1 MIRQARP
8 ISAIS
13 SFSTLAEAGGI
24 EGVEGKRAELR
35 STSRVPGRKR
45 KQTFQRKYAAAV
57 QAIERGDILPE
68 VKPVSAFVACS
79 TRTASSILAKAVDS
93 DERFTRDIRGRVM
106 FAEVA

>member
-8 ISAIS
+8 IS
-13 SFSTLAEAGGI
+13 SFSGLATAEGNEGI
-24 EGVEGKRAELR
+24 EGKNNELH
-35 STSRVPGRKR
+35 STNRVPGRKR

-57 QAIERGDILPE
+57 QAIERGQILPE

-79 TRTASSILAKAVDS
+79 TRTASSILARAVES
-93 DERFTRDIRGRVM
+93 DGRFNRDTRGRVV